1 MRRPLR
7 SVVGYLVIAVMVAS
21 MGMGGV
27 PSGARGEAK
36 CPVRA
41 LDRATKPVEITFWH
55 VQTAKNEEVLQELV
69 ARFEAQQDRVRVK
82 LVNQVTYPD
91 LFNKYRAGL
100 TTGALP
106 DVAEM
111 NVAYLQALVDSR
123 SVVPIEA
130 CASTDNYE
138 QSDYVPQAI
147 DAYTLKGVQWAMPWT
162 VTGRVLLYDR
172 NVFRAAGLDPDD
184 PPATLD
190 EVIEDS
196 RRIVERGASRHGIAL
211 PTDPGLLPHLYTKS
225 GQLYVNHH
233 NGRTVRATKT
243 LLNSQIGRH
252 IWTWWDDIVESG
264 LGISTGR
271 ATTDHLLA
279 VANRDAA
286 MTIDSSNVVGPVFDV
301 LSSGEFAHVDPGVA
315 PLPAANPAGG
325 VMVSG
330 GSLWLPRASKP
341 DKQAAAWEFVK
352 FLSEPDQQAAYT
364 VGTRGGY
371 LPIRRSAS
379 HDPELQQM
387 WQQDPRTRVPYDQLL
402 SGPTNRVTP
411 GPVLGDPDG
420 VGDAVVD
427 ALTGMLAGDLNP
439 KNALRQAQHDADA
452 ALAEYNRRVGT

>member
-1 MRRPLR
+1 MRHPGADTAGRRVRHLPGATRCRQDCAWRAVDGSRVWRRTPPQVRSRRYLIALAPRSLATARSASMCKRARAKCGGRALELEGRYASTPTFGSGIPRHRCDGREHGHGHGRRTFGCARRGEVPCKGAGSRNKARRDHVLACPNRQERRSAPRARRPLR
-7 SVVGYLVIAVMVAS
+7 GSTGS
-21 MGMGGV
+21 C
-27 PSGARGEAK
+27 PGEAGE
-36 CPVRA
+36 P
-41 LDRATKPVEITFWH
+41 
-55 VQTAKNEEVLQELV
+55 
-69 ARFEAQQDRVRVK
+69 
-82 LVNQVTYPD
+82 VTYPD

-123 SVVPIEA
+123 SVVTIEA

-286 MTIDSSNVVGPVFDV
+286 MTIDSSNVVGPVFNV

-315 PLPAANPAGG
+315 PLP
-325 VMVSG
+325 
-330 GSLWLPRASKP
+330 
-341 DKQAAAWEFVK
+341 
-352 FLSEPDQQAAYT
+352 
-364 VGTRGGY
+364 
-371 LPIRRSAS
+371 
-379 HDPELQQM
+379 
-387 WQQDPRTRVPYDQLL
+387 
-402 SGPTNRVTP
+402 
-411 GPVLGDPDG
+411 
-420 VGDAVVD
+420 
-427 ALTGMLAGDLNP
+427 
-439 KNALRQAQHDADA
+439 
-452 ALAEYNRRVGT
+452 